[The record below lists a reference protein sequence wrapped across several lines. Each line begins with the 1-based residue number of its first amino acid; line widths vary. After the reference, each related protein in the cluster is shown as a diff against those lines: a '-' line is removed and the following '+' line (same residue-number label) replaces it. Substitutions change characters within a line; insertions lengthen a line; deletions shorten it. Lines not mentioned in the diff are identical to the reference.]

1 MEAKALQQS
10 TRGHTAR
17 PVQLVLV
24 RANGP
29 LFYSVAAAALLE
41 ADAATHA
48 QRLLDCFRG
57 NATFCAWIETEW
69 LPRKLARAGEL
80 REFVE
85 NTWPE
90 LDWTAVREEYQAL
103 ASRRCAGPTAAHHLL
118 ARCVAAAQ
126 SGVFYRSL
134 ARWSDDRRLRDMAR
148 RYAHE
153 EALSFAHFRSAYD
166 LQPRAHRLGFVTA
179 WRAAFACVRAA
190 RDTHVAR
197 AFGALCTQC
206 GPNVAFNVLGYDEFV
221 ARMRAVVERCGQLG
235 VAERVLLGSW
245 KSRARTIKAVP
256 NRPAAPAWF
265 KPLFP
270 AAA

>member
-1 MEAKALQQS
+1 
-10 TRGHTAR
+10 
-17 PVQLVLV
+17 VLV

-29 LFYSVAAAALLE
+29 LFYSIAAATLLE
-41 ADAATHA
+41 ADAAAHA
-48 QRLLDCFRG
+48 QHLLCAFRG
-57 NATFCAWIETEW
+57 NSTFCQWIETEW
-69 LPRKLARAGEL
+69 LPRKLDRAREL
-80 REFVE
+80 REYVE

-90 LDWTAVREEYQAL
+90 LDWNAVRDDYHSTATGR
-103 ASRRCAGPTAAHHLL
+103 AAGPTAAHQAL

-126 SGVFYRSL
+126 SGVFYRCL
-134 ARWSDDRRLRDMAR
+134 ARWAEDRRLRDMAR

-166 LQPRAHRLGFVTA
+166 LQPGEHRLGFVSA

-197 AFGALCTQC
+197 AFTALSAQC

-221 ARMRAVVERCGQLG
+221 ARMRAVIERYGELG
-235 VAERVLLGSW
+235 LAERILLGSW
-245 KSRARTIKAVP
+245 KLRSRTIKIEP
-256 NRPAAPAWF
+256 NRPATPPWF

-270 AAA
+270 AAT

>member
-1 MEAKALQQS
+1 METKALQS

-29 LFYSVAAAALLE
+29 LFYSIAAAMLLE
-41 ADAATHA
+41 ADVATHA
-48 QRLLDCFRG
+48 QRLLDFYRS
-57 NATFCAWIETEW
+57 NAPFCAWIETEW
-69 LPRKLARAGEL
+69 LPRKLVRAQEL

-90 LDWTAVREEYQAL
+90 LDWSAVHDEYHAL
-103 ASRRCAGPTAAHHLL
+103 ASRRRAAPSAAGEVL
-118 ARCVAAAQ
+118 AGCVAAAQ
-126 SGVFYRSL
+126 SGVFYRCL

-153 EALSFAHFRSAYD
+153 EACSFAQFQSVYD
-166 LQPRAHRLGFVTA
+166 LQPRTHRLGFLTA
-179 WRAAFACVRAA
+179 WRSAFACVRAA
-190 RDTHVAR
+190 RDNHVAR
-197 AFGALCTQC
+197 AFSALSTQC
-206 GPNVAFNVLGYDEFV
+206 GANVAFNVLGYEEFIV
-221 ARMRAVVERCGQLG
+221 RMRAVIERYGELG
-235 VAERVLLGSW
+235 TAERILLGSW
-245 KSRARTIKAVP
+245 KSRPRTLKPEP
-256 NRPAAPAWF
+256 NRPLTPAWF